1 MDQYICTCAIKIGDE
16 DLDEKIGFGFERLE
30 LGYKRREPLYKITG
44 VNNMFDGI
52 VGLVNL
58 FNILVRYKLEDDEKD
73 RIDYFLQNANH
84 GIMTEIEIGD
94 DYDYDDI
101 YLNVSIDRLDKFF
114 DKNGLKSDSYLGYL
128 NVNFDSSEEEKV
140 IDYVIYNELGHFD
153 EWDVESGYVQLKKVA
168 DGVWVVQVDH
178 A

>member
-1 MDQYICTCAIKIGDE
+1 MDQYICTCAIRIGDGY
-16 DLDEKIGFGFERLE
+16 LDEKIGFGFERLE
-30 LGYKRREPLYKITG
+30 LGAKRREPFYKITG
-44 VNNMFDGI
+44 VNNVFDGI

-58 FNILVRYKLEDDEKD
+58 FNIQVRNKLDENAIISLD
-73 RIDYFLQNANH
+73 FFLQQAKN
-84 GIMTEIEIGD
+84 GILTDLKIENI
-94 DYDYDDI
+94 YADI

-153 EWDVESGYVQLKKVA
+153 EWDVENGYVQLKKVA
-168 DGVWVVQVDH
+168 DGVWIVQVDH